1 MAAKKRQFLA
11 MKTSQGTPAV
21 YTAAATSEL
30 PSSSSRT
37 PSKLSLLV
45 TFLCICVA
53 NGFAP
58 APPLRTAAATLHMSY
73 YDMSDYSSGPAD
85 YDDDS
90 EVGESAYAGM
100 RDAAEKAAA
109 ESEAS
114 EVKLEQPPPLSK
126 NAGNAFIALVFDK
139 ALDAHGRA
147 WDDLVEDRIVD
158 TGKHVRWCREANLY
172 NETVNTDSLVD
183 VRKSYQVLS
192 SCATRPIGHVLILE
206 SADLAH
212 IKSFLATDPV
222 VQKLGCSVED
232 IPLYRW
238 RHIKDYTL
246 RMDDGRDGYPNVLIQ
261 MDRPAE
267 ELGGTDI
274 RSATE
279 EAKLEY
285 MIRSRKVIAAGP
297 LHLPTEIKDDPSSMP
312 VGDIVFFNAMDRDG
326 AVEFAEN
333 DPAALAGLYETM
345 RVHKYNTLDITGKFI
360 SENLHTLEGNDDIVN
375 RHLILKEEMRAEGY
389 PVDDEQTS
397 WFNY

>member
-1 MAAKKRQFLA
+1 MHIILFSSLIAH
-11 MKTSQGTPAV
+11 SSPI
-21 YTAAATSEL
+21 Y
-30 PSSSSRT
+30 SSSR
-37 PSKLSLLV
+37 
-45 TFLCICVA
+45 
-53 NGFAP
+53 N
-58 APPLRTAAATLHMSY
+58 R
-73 YDMSDYSSGPAD
+73 
-85 YDDDS
+85 
-90 EVGESAYAGM
+90 
-100 RDAAEKAAA
+100 
-109 ESEAS
+109 
-114 EVKLEQPPPLSK
+114 
-126 NAGNAFIALVFDK
+126 
-139 ALDAHGRA
+139 
-147 WDDLVEDRIVD
+147 
-158 TGKHVRWCREANLY
+158 
-172 NETVNTDSLVD
+172 
-183 VRKSYQVLS
+183 LS

-206 SADLAH
+206 SADLVH

-222 VQKLGCSVED
+222 VRKLGCSVED

-360 SENLHTLEGNDDIVN
+360 SENLHTLEGNDDLVN